1 MTFRGFI
8 YQSILALTIA
18 ILPSA
23 SQSHEFWIDPLSAT
37 VAVGDEIQAEL
48 RVGENMKGSKMIYNP
63 SSFTTFKYFAGGES
77 GDVMGRLGDRPAA
90 RITGA
95 KEGLN
100 VVAHMTTASK
110 LDYKTFEKFAK
121 FVTAHGEDFAIARHK
136 ERGLPDTDFTEAYF
150 RCAKALIK
158 VGKGEG
164 RDRATGMPFE
174 LTALTNPY
182 TDAGDVR
189 FILTYKGKPKAD
201 HHVDVFHQ
209 ATLESDVVKVSYRTN
224 SVGEVAI
231 PRSTGKFLV
240 NAVVL
245 EEPKPAIAEKIGAVW
260 VSLWASSTYA
270 LE

>member
-1 MTFRGFI
+1 MMFRRFI
-8 YQSILALTIA
+8 YQSVLAGTIG
-18 ILPSA
+18 IFA
-23 SQSHEFWIDPLSAT
+23 SVSQAHEFWIDPISAA

-63 SSFTTFKYFAGGES
+63 SSFTKFSYQVGSEG
-77 GDVMGRLGDRPAA
+77 GDVMGRLGDRPAV

-110 LDYKTFEKFAK
+110 LDYKTFEKFEK
-121 FVTAHGEDFAIARHK
+121 FVTAHGEDFAIERHK
-136 ERGLPDTDFTEAYF
+136 VRGLPEVDFTEAYF

-158 VGKGEG
+158 VGDGKG

-182 TDAGDVR
+182 TDEGSVR

-201 HHVDVFHQ
+201 HHVDVFFRSEIG
-209 ATLESDVVKVSYRTN
+209 AEVSKVSYRTN
-224 SVGEVAI
+224 SVGEVSV
-231 PRSTGKFLV
+231 PRASGRYLV

-245 EEPKPAIAEKIGAVW
+245 AEPSRAIAQKIGAVW
-260 VSLWASSTYA
+260 VSLWASTTY
-270 LE
+270 EIE